1 MCLEQG
7 WNMQCTNTFTNKE
20 DSVRIECPCVLYIL
34 QVVSRRDSGRGD
46 TVVVNG
52 VRHSLDLV
60 ALIAYFKLKKKCQG
74 LYTHTV
80 DHILT

>member
-1 MCLEQG
+1 MCIL
-7 WNMQCTNTFTNKE
+7 NVPVYC
-20 DSVRIECPCVLYIL
+20 IL

-74 LYTHTV
+74 LYTLTALIYTV
-80 DHILT
+80 DDISVYKHDSSTL